1 MRGERT
7 EKSTGVGFETD
18 DIMTVSEVTEYLRI
32 HRTTLYRLLKRKEI
46 PAFRIGSD
54 WRFSRVQIDR
64 WRLARQC

>member
-7 EKSTGVGFETD
+7 EKLTGVGFETY
-18 DIMTVSEVTEYLRI
+18 DIMMVSEVTEYLRI

-54 WRFSRVQIDR
+54 WRFSRTQIDK
-64 WRLARQC
+64 WRLSRRC